1 MIRKKT
7 YTFALHLMAITQCCC
22 TLSSCRCWRAHLKAI
37 LTPFTVYCMLLHLGI
52 HTALLHPL
60 LLQVLACPPQ
70 SYFDAL
76 HCLMLTALMFFLAIT
91 QRYCT
96 LSSCRCWRA
105 HLKATLTPFTIYCML
120 LHLGNHTAL
129 LHPLLLQV
137 LACPPQSCLDA
148 PDTCSSGHLFTAKGI
163 QGCGISTETDQVS
176 APDKSCSCVVLYF
189 VSNFLIHYSSLQVCT
204 SLHAYRRTR
213 HQCKHIRT

>member
-105 HLKATLTPFTIYCML
+105 HLKATLTPFTITACCFILATTQRYCTL
-120 LHLGNHTAL
+120 SSCRCWRAHPRAAL
-129 LHPLLLQV
+129 T
-137 LACPPQSCLDA
+137 PPTPA
-148 PDTCSSGHLFTAKGI
+148 PPATCSPPRASRA
-163 QGCGISTETDQVS
+163 VAS
-176 APDKSCSCVVLYF
+176 A
-189 VSNFLIHYSSLQVCT
+189 Q
-204 SLHAYRRTR
+204 R
-213 HQCKHIRT
+213 QIR